1 MSSLDKPF
9 VQESLRPGAKLQY
22 EMFHPQ
28 IIALNREVAM
38 HPELCKIIANQPQKD
53 VYIRILEIA
62 TYCNVIMVA
71 ELYTLEDILDMCEKL
86 TAELFKK
93 RTSIIIPFK

>member
-1 MSSLDKPF
+1 MTNPSEPFEVRSLP
-9 VQESLRPGAKLQY
+9 PGAKLRF

-28 IIALNREVAM
+28 IIALNREVGM
-38 HPELCKIIANQPQKD
+38 HPELCKILANQPQTD

-62 TYCNVIMVA
+62 TYCNVLMVA

-93 RTSIIIPFK
+93 RTQIILPT